1 MEKLLIFF
9 LFYFAII
16 FSIIGYGNIL
26 SLVSKRSY
34 AIGEKGLNGIL
45 FLIII
50 SYITNFFSTHSF
62 YHNLIVIIIGLLAFS
77 FQLIKNFKNKIKEFK
92 IAFIIF
98 SILFIGLLM
107 HKNHDDFF
115 YYHFSYTISLIEY
128 KKILGLGLLNHGFR
142 TPSSIFYLNSLFYLP
157 HIKYFLINSG
167 AVFIMGFSNLILIDK
182 IRYQLKIKKYSF
194 ILFLSVLSFAY
205 INTAFYRI
213 AEHGTDRSALIL
225 IFLLVITYIESLGIL
240 KKKISNINF
249 TIYYEKII
257 VLLILVISL
266 KSFYLIYFVLF
277 FLWLCQ
283 FRYFIFHKKIA
294 FTILKNRYTYIFISG
309 ISLSIFHV
317 FLNTGCLVYPAS
329 FTCFDNLL
337 WSIPIDQVEQ
347 MKNWYSLWS
356 KAGAS
361 PNFRVDNPEIYL
373 SNFNWLPRWFS
384 TYFFTKISD
393 TIFVIFLVSLICLL
407 ILKGKKNDNSNS
419 YDKNFTP
426 LFLILFFLFL
436 EWFINHPTLRY
447 GGYTLFALAFFIPI
461 SIFLEKRLHIHTKLM
476 KQINILII
484 IVLSVFIVKNISRLQ
499 YENDKYQYNLFT
511 NPYFAIEKKNFHFQ
525 EIFSK
530 LNFNYREKNNNY
542 YLILDYN
549 IIKSIN

>member
-1 MEKLLIFF
+1 
-9 LFYFAII
+9 
-16 FSIIGYGNIL
+16 
-26 SLVSKRSY
+26 
-34 AIGEKGLNGIL
+34 
-45 FLIII
+45 
-50 SYITNFFSTHSF
+50 
-62 YHNLIVIIIGLLAFS
+62 
-77 FQLIKNFKNKIKEFK
+77 
-92 IAFIIF
+92 
-98 SILFIGLLM
+98 
-107 HKNHDDFF
+107 
-115 YYHFSYTISLIEY
+115 
-128 KKILGLGLLNHGFR
+128 
-142 TPSSIFYLNSLFYLP
+142 
-157 HIKYFLINSG
+157 
-167 AVFIMGFSNLILIDK
+167 
-182 IRYQLKIKKYSF
+182 
-194 ILFLSVLSFAY
+194 
-205 INTAFYRI
+205 
-213 AEHGTDRSALIL
+213 
-225 IFLLVITYIESLGIL
+225 
-240 KKKISNINF
+240 
-249 TIYYEKII
+249 
-257 VLLILVISL
+257 
-266 KSFYLIYFVLF
+266 
-277 FLWLCQ
+277 
-283 FRYFIFHKKIA
+283 
-294 FTILKNRYTYIFISG
+294 
-309 ISLSIFHV
+309 
-317 FLNTGCLVYPAS
+317 
-329 FTCFDNLL
+329 
-337 WSIPIDQVEQ
+337 

-530 LNFNYREKNNNY
+530 LKFNYKEKNNNY

-549 IIKSIN
+549 IINSIN